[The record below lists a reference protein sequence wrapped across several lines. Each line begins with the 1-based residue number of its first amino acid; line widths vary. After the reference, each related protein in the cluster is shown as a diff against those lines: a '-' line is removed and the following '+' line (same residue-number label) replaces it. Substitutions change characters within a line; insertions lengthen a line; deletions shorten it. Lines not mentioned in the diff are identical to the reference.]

1 MVSLGV
7 ETMCGVATYKTFA
20 IGGFRVAISATIMN
34 CDSGAILAG
43 SIATESGPTLSTPKY
58 RVDSEMIPASL

>member
-1 MVSLGV
+1 MLDDVINRGIQSSDFG
-7 ETMCGVATYKTFA
+7 YDYD
-20 IGGFRVAISATIMN
+20 

-58 RVDSEMIPASL
+58 RVDSETIPASL